1 MFDISRLK
9 KIKGIRI
16 ETAETDNIS
25 GNDVK
30 RIRNDI
36 FHMSQTAFALALG
49 VSKKTIEAWE
59 RGTNI
64 PSKTA
69 QKLLYLL
76 ENNTYLMKQLYN
88 LQDERKIQ
96 KVQKY
101 SFELTSITLRST
113 PSLTKSN
120 AFYGMREEKHGNK
133 QAFFA

>member
-88 LQDERKIQ
+88 VQDERKIQ

-101 SFELTSITLRST
+101 SFELTSNTIRST

-120 AFYGMREEKHGNK
+120 AFYGTREEKHDNE
-133 QAFFA
+133 QAIFA